1 MHNQLVVVALVF
13 RYKMLETI
21 CDILVD
27 AYKRN
32 WITSRDGNVSIRHHD
47 RDQFYITPSG
57 VRKQTLQPDQF
68 KKIKLINHINTS
80 PPFLSKS
87 WQEEFYTDISANLKP
102 SGEIPLHFGLQ
113 KEMGQNSGEVR
124 VVVHVHP
131 TYCIAAMHAGI
142 DLSTISNAFPELNR
156 YTKVAP
162 NVGDVPPIS
171 QELADQCF
179 NKLELNSQGNI
190 AYDIVGIK
198 GHGVVAIDTSPWRA
212 YEHIERLEHI
222 CKIVLASGKY

>member
-1 MHNQLVVVALVF
+1 M
-13 RYKMLETI
+13 T
-21 CDILVD
+21 D

-47 RDQFYITPSG
+47 RDHFYITPSG

-68 KKIKLINHINTS
+68 KKIGIKDDWYFEM
-80 PPFLSKS
+80 P
-87 WQEEFYTDISANLKP
+87 YTDISSKLRP
-102 SGEIPLHFGLQ
+102 SGELPLHFGLQ
-113 KEMGQNSGEVR
+113 KQMGQHSGEVR

-142 DLSTISNAFPELNR
+142 DLSTVSDAFPELNR

-171 QELADQCF
+171 QELADRCHENLQ
-179 NKLELNSQGNI
+179 LDQDGNI

>member
-1 MHNQLVVVALVF
+1 
-13 RYKMLETI
+13 MLETC

-32 WITSRDGNVSIRHHD
+32 WITSRDGNISIRHHD
-47 RDQFYITPSG
+47 RDHFYITPSG

-68 KKIKLINHINTS
+68 KKIRILENGPVTH
-80 PPFLSKS
+80 

-113 KEMGQNSGEVR
+113 KRLGQHIKEVR

-142 DLSTISNAFPELNR
+142 DLNTINESFPELSR

-162 NVGDVPPIS
+162 NVGDVAPIS
-171 QELADQCF
+171 QELGDACHQNLGLDA
-179 NKLELNSQGNI
+179 EGNI
-190 AYDIVGIK
+190 KFDIVGIK
-198 GHGVVAIDTSPWRA
+198 GHGVVAIDATPWQA

-222 CKIVLASGKY
+222 CKIVITSGNYK

>member
-1 MHNQLVVVALVF
+1 
-13 RYKMLETI
+13 MLETI
-21 CDILVD
+21 CDIMVD

-47 RDQFYITPSG
+47 RDHFYITPSG

-68 KKIKLINHINTS
+68 KKIGIIKQPVNRYDWTEL
-80 PPFLSKS
+80 P
-87 WQEEFYTDISANLKP
+87 YTDISKNLIP

-113 KEMGQNSGEVR
+113 REMGQHSGEVR

-142 DLSTISNAFPELNR
+142 DLSTISQEFPELNR
-156 YTKVAP
+156 YTKVAK

-171 QELADQCF
+171 QELADRCHENLWLRKDGTIGF
-179 NKLELNSQGNI
+179 
-190 AYDIVGIK
+190 DIVGIK

>member
-1 MHNQLVVVALVF
+1 
-13 RYKMLETI
+13 MLETI

-47 RDQFYITPSG
+47 RDHFYITPSG
-57 VRKQTLQPDQF
+57 VRKNTMQPDQF
-68 KKIKLINHINTS
+68 KKIKIWRSINSGVGSAAFNYA
-80 PPFLSKS
+80 
-87 WQEEFYTDISANLKP
+87 WEEMDYTDISSALKP

-113 KEMGQNSGEVR
+113 KEMGQHSKDVR

-131 TYCIAAMHAGI
+131 TYCVAAMHAGI
-142 DLSTISNAFPELNR
+142 QLNELVKDFPELSR
-156 YTKVAP
+156 YTSVAP

-179 NKLELNSQGNI
+179 EKLQLDRMGNI
-190 AYDIVGIK
+190 AHDIVGIK

-222 CKIVLASGKY
+222 CKIVLASNKG

>member
-1 MHNQLVVVALVF
+1 
-13 RYKMLETI
+13 MLETI
-21 CDILVD
+21 CDIMVD

-47 RDQFYITPSG
+47 RDHFYITPSG

-68 KKIKLINHINTS
+68 KKIKIVSSLM
-80 PPFLSKS
+80 
-87 WQEEFYTDISANLKP
+87 WREEFYSDISANLKP

-113 KEMGQNSGEVR
+113 KNMGQHSNDVR

-142 DLSTISNAFPELNR
+142 DLSTISNQFPELNR

-171 QELADQCF
+171 QELADQCHK
-179 NKLELNSQGNI
+179 NLQLDDYGNI

-222 CKIVLASGKY
+222 CKIVLASGNY

>member
-1 MHNQLVVVALVF
+1 
-13 RYKMLETI
+13 MLETI

-47 RDQFYITPSG
+47 RDHFYITPSG
-57 VRKQTLQPDQF
+57 VRKNTMQPDQF
-68 KKIKLINHINTS
+68 KKIKIWRGINSGTGVGVFNY
-80 PPFLSKS
+80 S
-87 WQEEFYTDISANLKP
+87 WEEMDYTDISSALKP

-113 KEMGQNSGEVR
+113 KEMGQHSNDVR

-131 TYCIAAMHAGI
+131 TYCVAAMHAGI
-142 DLSTISNAFPELNR
+142 QLNELVKDFPELSR
-156 YTKVAP
+156 YTSVAP

-179 NKLELNSQGNI
+179 EKLQLDSMGNI
-190 AYDIVGIK
+190 AHDIVGIR

-222 CKIVLASGKY
+222 CKIVLASNKG

>member
-1 MHNQLVVVALVF
+1 
-13 RYKMLETI
+13 MLETC

-32 WITSRDGNVSIRHHD
+32 WITSRDGNISIRHHD
-47 RDQFYITPSG
+47 RDHFYITPSG

-68 KKIKLINHINTS
+68 KKIKLVDSISAT
-80 PPFLSKS
+80 PPFLTKS
-87 WQEEFYTDISANLKP
+87 WAEEYYTDISSNLKP
-102 SGEIPLHFGLQ
+102 SGELPLHFGLQ
-113 KEMGQNSGEVR
+113 RAMGQHSNEVR

-156 YTKVAP
+156 YTRVAP
-162 NVGDVPPIS
+162 NVGDVAPIS
-171 QELADQCF
+171 QELADACHS
-179 NKLELNSQGNI
+179 NLGLDPTGNI
-190 AYDIVGIK
+190 QFDIVGIK
-198 GHGVVAIDTSPWRA
+198 GHGVVAIDVTPWRA